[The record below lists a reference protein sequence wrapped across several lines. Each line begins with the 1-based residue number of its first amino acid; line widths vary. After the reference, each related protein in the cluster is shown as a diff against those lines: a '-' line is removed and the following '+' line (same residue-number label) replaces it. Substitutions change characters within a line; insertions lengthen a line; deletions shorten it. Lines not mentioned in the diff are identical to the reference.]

1 MNKLILT
8 VGTMFFL
15 SINAF
20 AQFSDTDLRETDGLS
35 VGIEKNNSGW
45 IDYGLKNGLH
55 VNVKHTL
62 IADKLPRQSW
72 RVSASYNLAPKYVL
86 VSVAPFV
93 TSDWYTSFVN
103 IGSSIK
109 VSNLWRADR
118 FMIGAEYA
126 PYYDSDLKFQNGWA
140 FAAQVRIHKNI
151 SLFAEYG
158 RKPDYRIAYERAYL
172 GFEVKVLDLNV
183 KPMLEIP
190 VYDSGVRFDHSKI
203 QVSACYTFHIKK
215 N

>member
-8 VGTMFFL
+8 IGTMLFL
-15 SINAF
+15 SIKAF
-20 AQFSDTDLRETDGLS
+20 AQFSDSDLRETDGLS

-72 RVSASYNLAPKYVL
+72 RVSASYNFAPKYVL

-109 VSNLWRADR
+109 VSNLWRADQ
-118 FMIGAEYA
+118 FMIGAEYV

-140 FAAQVRIHKNI
+140 FAAQARIHKNI

>member
-1 MNKLILT
+1 MNKHILT
-8 VGTMFFL
+8 IGIMFFL
-15 SINAF
+15 SINAL
-20 AQFSDTDLRETDGLS
+20 AQFSDTNLRETDGLS

-45 IDYGLKNGLH
+45 IDYGLNNGLH
-55 VNVKHTL
+55 ANIKHTL

-72 RVSASYNLAPKYVL
+72 RVGASYNFAPKYVQ
-86 VSVAPFV
+86 VNVAPFV
-93 TSDWYTSFVN
+93 TSDWYASFVN
-103 IGSSIK
+103 VGSSIQ
-109 VSNLWRADR
+109 VSNLWMADR
-118 FMIGAEYA
+118 FMIGAEYV

-140 FAAQVRIHKNI
+140 FAAQARIHKNI

-158 RKPDYRIAYERAYL
+158 RKPDFRIAYERAYL
-172 GFEVKVLDLNV
+172 GFDIKVLDLNV